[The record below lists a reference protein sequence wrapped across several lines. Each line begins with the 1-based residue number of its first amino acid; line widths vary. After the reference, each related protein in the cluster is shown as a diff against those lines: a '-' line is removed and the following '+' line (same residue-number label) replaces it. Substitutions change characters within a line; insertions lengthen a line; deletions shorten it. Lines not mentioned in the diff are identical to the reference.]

1 MWSYTEIEDEWLSAR
16 ATAVPAREQALRGLQ
31 RLYAL
36 VMEWVWRARSRAWLA
51 QMDARELRDL
61 NITAWE
67 ADVEASKPFW
77 KE

>member
-16 ATAVPAREQALRGLQ
+16 AAAVPAREQALRGLQ
-31 RLYAL
+31 GAYAQ
-36 VMEWVWRARSRAWLA
+36 VMEWVFRARSRAWLA

-61 NITAWE
+61 NLTAWE
-67 ADVEASKPFW
+67 AECEANKPFW